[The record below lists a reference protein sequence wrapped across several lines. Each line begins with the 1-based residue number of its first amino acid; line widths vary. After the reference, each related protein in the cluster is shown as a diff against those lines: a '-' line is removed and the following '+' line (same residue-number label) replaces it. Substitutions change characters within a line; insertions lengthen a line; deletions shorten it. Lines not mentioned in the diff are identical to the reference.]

1 MKFNANYLLCQFRP
15 AASSKWYQYCCRPFC
30 SPWQNFA
37 EIRRLSKKVSGSK
50 IFRRDSSREKQ
61 GTRTISS
68 LQSTDNQLTG
78 VM

>member
-1 MKFNANYLLCQFRP
+1 MAITSF
-15 AASSKWYQYCCRPFC
+15 ASFVRQLH
-30 SPWQNFA
+30 QNSINIAVAHFARHGKIFA